1 MKNDDNNLERKSCE
15 NQEAVIKNLK
25 EVAAHAQEDIE
36 EIVERCSTKKGIAI
50 PNYLSKFKK
59 EKAEQEY
66 CKVVQYLTD
75 NHFNAKAEQDEMLR
89 LVKILANSVMYQN
102 YIIHYLERIAYDEGT
117 D

>member
-1 MKNDDNNLERKSCE
+1 MKDDDNNLEQKSLTS
-15 NQEAVIKNLK
+15 NEAVIKNLK
-25 EVAAHAQEDIE
+25 EVAAHAQEE
-36 EIVERCSTKKGIAI
+36 VEQIVERCSTEKGIAI
-50 PNYLSKFKK
+50 PMYLSKFKK
-59 EKAEQEY
+59 EKAEKEY